1 MDFKGP
7 ARMKGE
13 VKRMKR
19 MLAILLCALLTAGL
33 CACTAMGEETAVL
46 IGVEYKKADLDA
58 DYDPGKAIS
67 VTFGGAQAE
76 ITGGGAYLN
85 GNVLTIASRGDYL
98 LSGEFDGRIVID
110 ADKDDKVR
118 LILAGLRLT
127 SSDSAAVFVRKADKA
142 TLTLA
147 AGTENT
153 ILTGR
158 NLLADDGEEL
168 DAAVYSKA
176 DLVING
182 SGSLN
187 VDSPA
192 GHGILSKDDLR
203 LIDGV
208 ITVNA
213 YGDGVRGRDAVQMK
227 GGNISIIA
235 GGDGMK
241 SNNDEDADRG
251 YISIDGGEV
260 SISAGEDGIS
270 AETALQIL
278 SGAVRIEQSYEGMEA
293 QYMLIAGGDIS
304 VNAMED
310 GLNAAGGDNG
320 DVGRSPFAAG
330 HQTLEIAGGRVAV
343 NACGDGIDS
352 NGALHFSGGEVYVS
366 GPVSRD
372 NGALDSSGEMKIS
385 GGILLAA
392 GSPGMASAPEA
403 DGQPSTLIMTDA
415 VQPGGAAVSVRNAS
429 DEELASFTPE
439 KEWES
444 IVISVPG
451 IAQGGEIRLYVADE
465 LVTTAKA
472 GDNMGRS
479 GKGPGGWFR

>member
-1 MDFKGP
+1 
-7 ARMKGE
+7 
-13 VKRMKR
+13 MKR
-19 MLAILLCALLTAGL
+19 MLAILMCALLTVGL

-58 DYDPGKAIS
+58 AYDPGKAVT
-67 VTFGGAQAE
+67 VTFGGTQAE
-76 ITGGGAYLN
+76 ISGGGAYLD
-85 GNVLTIASRGDYL
+85 GDVLSVTAEGDYL

-110 ADKDDKVR
+110 AGKNDKVR

-147 AGTENT
+147 EGSENT

-158 NLLADDGEEL
+158 NLLIDDDEEL

-213 YGDGVRGRDAVQMK
+213 YGDGIRGRDAVQMK
-227 GGNISIIA
+227 GGSISVVA
-235 GGDGMK
+235 GADGLK

-251 YISIDGGEV
+251 YVSIDGGEI
-260 SISAGEDGIS
+260 SISAGEDGIQ
-270 AETALQIL
+270 AETALQVTAGLI
-278 SGAVRIEQSYEGMEA
+278 RIEQSYEGMEA
-293 QYMLIAGGDIS
+293 QYMLLSGGEIHVTS
-304 VNAMED
+304 AED
-310 GLNAAGGDNG
+310 GLNAAGGDDGNT
-320 DVGRSPFAAG
+320 GRNPFAAG
-330 HQTLEIAGGRVAV
+330 HQTLTIAGGKVYI
-343 NACGDGIDS
+343 NASGDGIDS
-352 NGALHFSGGEVYVS
+352 NGALHFTGGEVYVS
-366 GPVSRD
+366 GPVGRD

-392 GSPGMASAPEA
+392 GSSGMASAPEA
-403 DGQPSTLIMTDA
+403 DGQASALILPDA
-415 VQPGGAAVSVRNAS
+415 AQPGGAMVSVRNAS

-439 KEWES
+439 KEWTS

-451 IAQGGEIRLYVADE
+451 IAQGEEIRLYVDDA
-465 LVTTAKA
+465 LVSTATA
-472 GDNMGRS
+472 GQNTGR
-479 GKGPGGWFR
+479 GGWFR

>member
-1 MDFKGP
+1 
-7 ARMKGE
+7 
-13 VKRMKR
+13 VKKR
-19 MLAILLCALLTAGL
+19 LAAYFLCVLMMLSL
-33 CACTAMGEETAVL
+33 CACTASGEEAAGL
-46 IGVEYKKADLDA
+46 IEVEYKKGDL
-58 DYDPGKAIS
+58 KAEWDERDVVSIS
-67 VTFGGAQAE
+67 FGGRQAE
-76 ITGGGAYLN
+76 IAGGGAYLDRD
-85 GNVLTIASRGDYL
+85 VLVINSKGDYL
-98 LSGEFDGRIVID
+98 LSGEFSGRIVID

-118 LILAGLRLT
+118 LILGGLQLKT
-127 SSDSAAVFVRKADKA
+127 GDSAAIFIRKADKA
-142 TLTLA
+142 TITLA
-147 AGTENT
+147 DGSENVILAGA
-153 ILTGR
+153 
-158 NLLADDGEEL
+158 NLLIDEDEEL
-168 DAAVYSKA
+168 EAAIYSKA